1 MCNERVP
8 GGQCICVHDERVCS
22 SALSPETTRDG
33 ALKGWTGCEV
43 LSSRVQDLHYVNTDN
58 KCRTAGTQRTQKPA
72 CRQIFKKAV
81 S

>member
-1 MCNERVP
+1 MESGIKRSRCTHRNTLSRGGIVCNERVP

-43 LSSRVQDLHYVNTDN
+43 LSSRVQDLH
-58 KCRTAGTQRTQKPA
+58 
-72 CRQIFKKAV
+72 
-81 S
+81 